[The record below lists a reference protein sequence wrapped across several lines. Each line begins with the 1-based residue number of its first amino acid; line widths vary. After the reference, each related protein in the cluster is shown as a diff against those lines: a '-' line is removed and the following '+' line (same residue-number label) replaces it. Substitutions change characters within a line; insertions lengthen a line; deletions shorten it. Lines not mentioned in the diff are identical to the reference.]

1 MDECLV
7 RLIQYKD
14 QLPPAQ
20 QRAVS
25 YLLANTQDVSGLTI
39 SQMAAAAGVSDAT
52 LVRLCKLLGYKG
64 FKEFSVALSI
74 AAATHQG
81 EEDIAY
87 PDISPSDDLQTIL
100 SSVTRHNQAA
110 ITDTMALI
118 SYSIMEKT
126 VALLHQARRVDF
138 YGVGMSALVALD
150 AQMKFQRLGKETQG
164 SLDPHVQV
172 VTAATLKPGDVA
184 VLFSYSGETG
194 DTLDTLEAIKRSGAT
209 AVSLTR
215 MGHNRLSRQAD
226 IALFVASSETLV
238 RSAAMSSR
246 ISMMHL
252 VDLLFSAV
260 AARGYEQYKP
270 FLDRTHLEG
279 KAKRRVQ
286 SRNGKDGEPA

>member
-1 MDECLV
+1 MDDCLV
-7 RLIQYKD
+7 RMTQLLG

-25 YLLANTQDVSGLTI
+25 YLLANSQHMSGLTI
-39 SQMAAAAGVSDAT
+39 SQVAGACGVSNAT
-52 LVRLCKLLGYKG
+52 LVRLCKLMGYRGYKD
-64 FKEFSVALSI
+64 FSLALSI
-74 AAATHQG
+74 AAATRDRA
-81 EEDIAY
+81 DIAY
-87 PDISPSDDLQTIL
+87 PDIRPTDNLHTIL
-100 SSVTRHNQAA
+100 ATVTRHNQAA
-110 ITDTMALI
+110 ITDTMAVI
-118 SYSIMEKT
+118 VEADIEGT

-164 SLDPHVQV
+164 SLDPHVQA
-172 VTAATLKPGDVA
+172 VTAASLQPGDVA

-194 DTLDTLEAIKRSGAT
+194 DTLDTLAAIRRSGAT
-209 AVSLTR
+209 VVSVTR
-215 MGHNRLSRQAD
+215 MGQNRLSRLSD

-252 VDLLFSAV
+252 IDLLFSAV

-279 KAKRRVQ
+279 KAKRREAAK
-286 SRNGKDGEPA
+286 NGKEGRPA